1 MIMIGNKK
9 ITIKSGF
16 LLVSFVAVL
25 LVMYFVGIS
34 RLTPES
40 IRNLILSFGWWGPVA
55 YIFIYTIRPLL
66 LFPAIILSLAGG
78 LAFGPWWG
86 TLYVLIGGLLGACL
100 CFAIARLLGREKV
113 KKYLGRFP
121 QIDALEE
128 QMDKNGFRA
137 MLIMRVVPI
146 FPYDPVSYLAGLSN
160 IRFGEYALATAIGM
174 VPGAFA
180 YNVLGYSLT
189 DMMSP
194 TFLMAVALVILV
206 MFTPLVYHFK
216 KDKENLAYAK
226 PQRRQ
231 KP

>member
-1 MIMIGNKK
+1 MVMMGNKK
-9 ITIKSGF
+9 LTIKSGF
-16 LLVSFVAVL
+16 LLVVIVAVL
-25 LVMYFVGIS
+25 LVLYFIGVS

-40 IRNLILSFGWWGPVA
+40 IRNLIISFGWWGPAA

-66 LFPAIILSLAGG
+66 LFPAIILTLAGG

-100 CFAIARLLGREKV
+100 CFAIARLLGRGKMI
-113 KKYLGRFP
+113 KYLGKFP
-121 QIDALEE
+121 QIEAIEG
-128 QMDKNGFRA
+128 QMEKNGFRN

-160 IRFGEYALATAIGM
+160 MRFSDYALATAIGM

-180 YNVLGYSLT
+180 YNALGYSMTNIL
-189 DMMSP
+189 SP
-194 TFLMAVALVILV
+194 TFLMAVGLVILV

-216 KDKENLAYAK
+216 KNK
-226 PQRRQ
+226 
-231 KP
+231 